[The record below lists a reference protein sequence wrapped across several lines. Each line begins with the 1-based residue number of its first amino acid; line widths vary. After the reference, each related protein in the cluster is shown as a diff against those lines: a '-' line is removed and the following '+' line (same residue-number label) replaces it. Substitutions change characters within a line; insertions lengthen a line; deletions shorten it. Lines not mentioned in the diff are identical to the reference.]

1 VSTEDAAGRV
11 FAALADPTRREV
23 VRRLAAEG
31 PLTATEL
38 AGPTRIS
45 RQAVAKHLRAL
56 AMAGLAI
63 GTHEGRETRF
73 ELRTAA
79 FAEAEAWM
87 RAVGASWTLRL
98 DALRTL
104 VEHPDLRVVPEP

>member
-1 VSTEDAAGRV
+1 VNPEDVAGRV

-23 VRRLAAEG
+23 VRRLAAGG
-31 PLTATEL
+31 PLTSTEL
-38 AGPTRIS
+38 AGPLGIT

-56 AMAGLAI
+56 ALAGLAV

-73 ELRTAA
+73 ELRTAS

-87 RAVGASWTLRL
+87 RAVGASWNLRL
-98 DALRTL
+98 DALKSLLERP
-104 VEHPDLRVVPEP
+104 ELRVARGR

>member
-1 VSTEDAAGRV
+1 MPRARSSPRSPIPRAARWC
-11 FAALADPTRREV
+11 AAC
-23 VRRLAAEG
+23 AEG

-38 AGPTRIS
+38 AGPTGIS

-79 FAEAEAWM
+79 FVEAEAWM

-104 VEHPDLRVVPEP
+104 VERPDLRVAPER